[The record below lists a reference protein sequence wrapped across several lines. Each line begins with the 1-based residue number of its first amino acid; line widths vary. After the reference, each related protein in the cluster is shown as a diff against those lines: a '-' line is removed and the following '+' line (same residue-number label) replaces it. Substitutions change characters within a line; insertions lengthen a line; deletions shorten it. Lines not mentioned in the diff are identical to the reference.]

1 MRIRP
6 ANGPNFVTSNEIGR
20 GKRYW
25 SFPVN
30 LNTPTGRQMVVTEHS
45 LRQLMRHDPHRTG
58 RLYAQTSIHRINK
71 NNILFRHP
79 IQRNRNVAKRYLRE
93 YITPMYMVRSPVQ
106 LRAAMTN
113 LKRNR
118 SPARRNN
125 NEPSAKR
132 RGGRR

>member
-1 MRIRP
+1 MTI
-6 ANGPNFVTSNEIGR
+6 GP

-25 SFPVN
+25 TFPVN
-30 LNTPTGRQMVVTEHS
+30 LNNPTGRQMVVTEHS
-45 LRQLMRHDPHRTG
+45 VRQLMRHDPNRTG
-58 RLYAQTSIHRINK
+58 RFYGQTSIHRINK

-93 YITPMYMVRSPVQ
+93 YINPVFRVRTPVQ
-106 LRAAMTN
+106 TRMAMVN